1 MKSADPL
8 APPAIKFNFLNTD
21 YDLRA
26 LTAGMKMVRTFVE
39 QPSLKKYIAEEV
51 LPGAWVKSDADYE
64 KAIRE
69 NGISNLHPVGTCRM
83 GPEGSD
89 CVVDPRLRVVGVDG
103 LRVIDASVM
112 PTVPAGNTNA
122 PTIMV
127 AEKGAAMILE
137 DVRA

>member
-83 GPEGSD
+83 GRAPD
-89 CVVDPRLRVVGVDG
+89 DVVDPQLRVYGIEG
-103 LRVIDASVM
+103 LRVADASIM
-112 PTVPAGNTNA
+112 PSIVAGNTNA
-122 PTIMV
+122 PSIMIG
-127 AEKGAAMILE
+127 EKCAAMML
-137 DVRA
+137 ASAG